1 MGAPKESEE
10 KRAFGIGWEFVQEY
24 YTVMHDHPDL
34 LYKFYGNNSY
44 FCYGLESD
52 STPYCHGKAEIKK
65 RISDIDYKDCK
76 VVVSNV
82 DSQPSN
88 DGGIIVQVLGEMLNR
103 DDQAIKFAQTFF
115 LAVQPGGFYVLNAI
129 FRHLKDEINDEC
141 EELIQQTEEE
151 KDEVKK
157 EPAKVEESP
166 AKQEK
171 AEDKEIKPVV
181 EETKPTPAKEK
192 KSETA
197 STNAKQS
204 ASNNNTVPAQKPTPV
219 ANKEATAPAA
229 AAAAAKETPAGAPKP
244 TVAKVAAAAAETKP
258 ATAPAP
264 SRPMTYSSIASSNT
278 NGTKAWSKTTVVVK
292 QPAAPTQKQQD
303 SRNNNN
309 SSSNNNQDKDSH
321 TVFLKLPFT
330 ISKDEIS
337 NALNKFGDIKNI
349 EINGQKNYAFV
360 EFATVEQARKAV
372 QNGEFMVK
380 NTKINIEERKRNNKN
395 HGNGRMNSSYSN
407 RGGRGD
413 YNRNYSSG
421 SRGSNDS
428 NNMGSRRVGSNN
440 GNRKR

>member
-1 MGAPKESEE
+1 MSAAPTESEE

-151 KDEVKK
+151 KEEVKK
-157 EPAKVEESP
+157 EPVKVEESP

-171 AEDKEIKPVV
+171 VDAKETKPVV
-181 EETKPTPAKEK
+181 EEAKPAAAKEK
-192 KSETA
+192 KTEV
-197 STNAKQS
+197 TNSNTKQPV
-204 ASNNNTVPAQKPTPV
+204 SNNNAVSASQKTVPV
-219 ANKEATAPAA
+219 ANKEGPASATSAP
-229 AAAAAKETPAGAPKP
+229 AKETSSEAPKP
-244 TVAKVAAAAAETKP
+244 TAAKVAAAAETKP

-292 QPAAPTQKQQD
+292 QPATTSTQKTT
-303 SRNNNN
+303 R
-309 SSSNNNQDKDSH
+309 
-321 TVFLKLPFT
+321 
-330 ISKDEIS
+330 
-337 NALNKFGDIKNI
+337 
-349 EINGQKNYAFV
+349 
-360 EFATVEQARKAV
+360 
-372 QNGEFMVK
+372 
-380 NTKINIEERKRNNKN
+380 
-395 HGNGRMNSSYSN
+395 
-407 RGGRGD
+407 
-413 YNRNYSSG
+413 
-421 SRGSNDS
+421 
-428 NNMGSRRVGSNN
+428 
-440 GNRKR
+440 